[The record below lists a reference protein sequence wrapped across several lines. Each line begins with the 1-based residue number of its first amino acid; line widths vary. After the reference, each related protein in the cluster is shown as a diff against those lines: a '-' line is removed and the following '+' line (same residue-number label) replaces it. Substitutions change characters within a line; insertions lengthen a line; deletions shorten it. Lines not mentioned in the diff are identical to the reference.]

1 MVCIHI
7 AAGYC
12 VITYLL
18 GVGDRHLDN
27 LMLATDG
34 HFFHVDFSYIL
45 GRDPKPFPP
54 PVKVCK
60 EMVDAMG
67 GASSVYYM
75 RFKKLCHITF
85 ACLRKNANLILNLVS
100 LMVEA
105 NIPDIRA
112 EPDKAVLKVQE
123 KFLLDV
129 SEEQAVAHFESL
141 LRDTSYLSSM
151 FDRLHNVAQYF
162 RQ

>member
-60 EMVDAMG
+60 
-67 GASSVYYM
+67 
-75 RFKKLCHITF
+75 
-85 ACLRKNANLILNLVS
+85 LILNLVS

-141 LRDTSYLSSM
+141 LSDTSYLSSM

>member
-1 MVCIHI
+1 
-7 AAGYC
+7 
-12 VITYLL
+12 
-18 GVGDRHLDN
+18 
-27 LMLATDG
+27 MLAPDG

-75 RFKKLCHITF
+75 RFKKLCHITY

-141 LRDTSYLSSM
+141 LSDTSYLSSM

>member
-1 MVCIHI
+1 ML
-7 AAGYC
+7 
-12 VITYLL
+12 TYLL

-27 LMLATDG
+27 LLLAPDG
-34 HFFHVDFSYIL
+34 HFFHGACYWLVASDTVDYGYIL

-67 GASSVYYM
+67 GTTSVYYM
-75 RFKKLCHITF
+75 RFKKLSRTAF
-85 ACLRKNANLILNLVS
+85 ACLRKNANLILNLLS
-100 LMVEA
+100 LMVDA
-105 NIPDIRA
+105 NIHDIRA

-123 KFLLDV
+123 KFMLDV
-129 SEEQAVAHFESL
+129 SEEQALEQFEAL
-141 LRDTSYLSSM
+141 LNETSYLSTM
-151 FDRLHNVAQYF
+151 FDRLHNMAQYF